1 MLKSAVIPIGHI
13 SLVMKLTRKPSSGNP
28 NAGFEVAGAG
38 NVLKYFSGAPVLDPT
53 VEKSTAVFS
62 FKKRQVGSVK
72 QEPISYL
79 NVVNKSK

>member
-1 MLKSAVIPIGHI
+1 M
-13 SLVMKLTRKPSSGNP
+13 
-28 NAGFEVAGAG
+28 FEV
-38 NVLKYFSGAPVLDPT
+38 KP

-79 NVVNKSK
+79 I